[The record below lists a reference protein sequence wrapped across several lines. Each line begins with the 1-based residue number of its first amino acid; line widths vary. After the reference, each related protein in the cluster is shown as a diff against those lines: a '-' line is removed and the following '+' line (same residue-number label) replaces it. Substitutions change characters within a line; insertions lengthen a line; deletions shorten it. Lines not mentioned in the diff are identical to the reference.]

1 MRWRG
6 RGGEGRWRS
15 RWSRVGCLLNVAAA
29 VVDVVV
35 VVHCAI
41 KRMCAGAGVDVER
54 VVVWAWLLG
63 MSDGLIGGSGLGNR
77 CGSSIQ
83 Y

>member
-29 VVDVVV
+29 VVDVVA

-54 VVVWAWLLG
+54 VVV
-63 MSDGLIGGSGLGNR
+63 
-77 CGSSIQ
+77 
-83 Y
+83 